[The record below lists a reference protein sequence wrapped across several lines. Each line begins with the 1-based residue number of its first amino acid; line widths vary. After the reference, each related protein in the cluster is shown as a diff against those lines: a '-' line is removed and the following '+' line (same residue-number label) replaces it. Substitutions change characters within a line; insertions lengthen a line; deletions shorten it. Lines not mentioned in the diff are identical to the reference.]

1 MEYVLFFTLGALT
14 SVLSGFFGVGGG
26 FILTPTLMLFGFSPV
41 EAITTSLLFSIGT
54 SLSGISAHMRL
65 KNIRLKQGLILGLSG
80 MAATQAAYPFVLFL
94 ENKGWD
100 TWAVPVFYIILLSYF
115 ALSMLKRG
123 KKPASGAVPPSK
135 HSPSIVKMVLIGFF
149 AGFVSTTLGVGG
161 GFIMVPLSVAYLGM
175 MPKKAVGTSLFA
187 VMLIVSAGFLSYAST
202 VTIDYWIGLSLVGG
216 GLIGSQFGAKLTSY
230 FENED
235 ITYMLGAL
243 YMATVASVILK
254 LMHLNYTGLVLM
266 AIFVGGFLVRS
277 LAKMQKAKARTK
289 VKKER
294 P

>member
-1 MEYVLFFTLGALT
+1 MEYVFFITLGALI

-54 SLSGISAHMRL
+54 SLSGISAHIRL

-80 MAATQAAYPFVLFL
+80 MAATQAAHPFVLFL

-100 TWAVPVFYIILLSYF
+100 TWAVPAFYIILLSYF
-115 ALSMLKRG
+115 ALSMLKRRE
-123 KKPASGAVPPSK
+123 KSAHAVHSSD

-175 MPKKAVGTSLFA
+175 MPKNAVGTSLFA
-187 VMLIVSAGFLSYAST
+187 VMLIVSAGFLSYVST
-202 VTIDYWIGLSLVGG
+202 VSIDYWIGLSLVGG

-230 FENED
+230 FENEE

-277 LAKMQKAKARTK
+277 LVKMQKAKARTK
-289 VKKER
+289 AKRER

>member
-1 MEYVLFFTLGALT
+1 MDYLLFIMLGALI

-54 SLSGISAHMRL
+54 SLSGIFAHVRM

-80 MAATQAAYPFVLFL
+80 MAATQAAHPFVLFL
-94 ENKGWD
+94 EEKGLD
-100 TWAVPVFYIILLSYF
+100 TWAVPLFYIILLSYF
-115 ALSMLKRG
+115 ALGMLKRG
-123 KKPASGAVPPSK
+123 KKSTSAVPPSEL
-135 HSPSIVKMVLIGFF
+135 SPSIVKMVLIGFF

-202 VTIDYWIGLSLVGG
+202 VSIDYWIGISLVGG

-230 FENED
+230 FENEE

-243 YMATVASVILK
+243 YMATVGSVILK
-254 LMHLNYTGLVLM
+254 LIHLNYTGLVLM

-277 LAKMQKAKARTK
+277 LVKMQKANARTK
-289 VKKER
+289 ANKER

>member
-1 MEYVLFFTLGALT
+1 MEYLLFITLGALI

-54 SLSGISAHMRL
+54 SLSGIFAHIRM
-65 KNIRLKQGLILGLSG
+65 KNIGLRQGLILGMSG
-80 MAATQAAYPFVLFL
+80 MAATQAAHPFVLFL
-94 ENKGWD
+94 AEKGWD
-100 TWAVPVFYIILLSYF
+100 TWAVPLFYIILLSYF
-115 ALSMLKRG
+115 ALSMLKKG
-123 KKPASGAVPPSK
+123 KKSASGAGQ
-135 HSPSIVKMVLIGFF
+135 HSEHSRSIVKMVLIGFF

-161 GFIMVPLSVAYLGM
+161 GFIMVPMSVAYLGM

-187 VMLIVSAGFLSYAST
+187 IMLIVSAGFLTYAST
-202 VTIDYWIGLSLVGG
+202 VSIDYWMGISLVAG

-230 FENED
+230 FENEE

-243 YMATVASVILK
+243 YMATVASVILN
-254 LMHLNYTGLVLM
+254 LINLNYTGLVLM

-277 LAKMQKAKARTK
+277 LVKMQKANARTK
-289 VKKER
+289 AKKER

>member
-1 MEYVLFFTLGALT
+1 MEYLLFITLGALI

-54 SLSGISAHMRL
+54 SLSGIFAHIRM

-80 MAATQAAYPFVLFL
+80 MAATQAAHPFVLFL
-94 ENKGWD
+94 EEKGWD
-100 TWAVPVFYIILLSYF
+100 TWAVPLFYIILLSYF
-115 ALSMLKRG
+115 ALNMLKRG
-123 KKPASGAVPPSK
+123 KNSTNAVPPSEL
-135 HSPSIVKMVLIGFF
+135 SPSIVKMVLIGFF
-149 AGFVSTTLGVGG
+149 AGFVSATLGVGG

-187 VMLIVSAGFLSYAST
+187 IMLIVTAGFLSFAST
-202 VTIDYWIGLSLVGG
+202 VSIDYWIGLSLVGG
-216 GLIGSQFGAKLTSY
+216 GLIGSQFGAKLITY
-230 FENED
+230 FENEE

-243 YMATVASVILK
+243 YMATVGSVILK
-254 LMHLNYTGLVLM
+254 LIHLNYTGLVLM

-277 LAKMQKAKARTK
+277 LVKMQKANARTK
-289 VKKER
+289 ANKER

>member
-1 MEYVLFFTLGALT
+1 MEYVLFITLGALI

-54 SLSGISAHMRL
+54 SLSGISAHIRL
-65 KNIRLKQGLILGLSG
+65 KNIKIKQGLILGLSG

-115 ALSMLKRG
+115 ALSMLKRRE
-123 KKPASGAVPPSK
+123 KSANAVYPSE
-135 HSPSIVKMVLIGFF
+135 HSPSILTMVLIGFF
-149 AGFVSTTLGVGG
+149 AGFVSTSLGVGG

-202 VTIDYWIGLSLVGG
+202 VSIDYWIGLSLVGG

-289 VKKER
+289 AKKER
-294 P
+294 L

>member
-1 MEYVLFFTLGALT
+1 MEYLLFITLGGLI

-54 SLSGISAHMRL
+54 SLSGIFAHIRM
-65 KNIRLKQGLILGLSG
+65 KNIWLKQGLILGLSG
-80 MAATQAAYPFVLFL
+80 MAATQAAHPFVLFL
-94 ENKGWD
+94 EEKGWD
-100 TWAVPVFYIILLSYF
+100 AWAVPLFYIILLSYF
-115 ALSMLKRG
+115 ALGMLKRG
-123 KKPASGAVPPSK
+123 KKSANTAPSSG

-187 VMLIVSAGFLSYAST
+187 IMLIVSAGFLSYAST
-202 VTIDYWIGLSLVGG
+202 VSIDYWIGISLVTG

-230 FENED
+230 FENEE

-254 LMHLNYTGLVLM
+254 LIHLNYTGLVLM

-277 LAKMQKAKARTK
+277 LVKMHKANARTK
-289 VKKER
+289 AKKER

>member
-1 MEYVLFFTLGALT
+1 MEYLLFIALGALI

-54 SLSGISAHMRL
+54 SLSGIFAHIRM
-65 KNIRLKQGLILGLSG
+65 KNIWLKQGLILGLSG
-80 MAATQAAYPFVLFL
+80 MAATQAAHPFVLFL
-94 ENKGWD
+94 EEKGWD
-100 TWAVPVFYIILLSYF
+100 TWAVPLFYIILLSYF
-115 ALSMLKRG
+115 ALGMLKRG
-123 KKPASGAVPPSK
+123 RKSTSAVLPSEL
-135 HSPSIVKMVLIGFF
+135 SPSIVKMVLIGFF

-202 VTIDYWIGLSLVGG
+202 VSIDYWIGISLVTG
-216 GLIGSQFGAKLTSY
+216 GLIGSQFGARLTSY
-230 FENED
+230 FENEE

-254 LMHLNYTGLVLM
+254 LIHLNYTGLVLM

-277 LAKMQKAKARTK
+277 LVKVQKANARIKA
-289 VKKER
+289 KKER

>member
-1 MEYVLFFTLGALT
+1 MEYLLFITLGVLI

-54 SLSGISAHMRL
+54 SLSGIIAHIRMR
-65 KNIRLKQGLILGLSG
+65 NIWLKQGLILGLSG
-80 MAATQAAYPFVLFL
+80 MAATQAAHPFVMFL
-94 ENKGWD
+94 ADRGWD
-100 TWAVPVFYIILLSYF
+100 TWAVPLFYTILLSYF
-115 ALSMLKRG
+115 ALGMLRRG
-123 KKPASGAVPPSK
+123 KKPDGSAQSY
-135 HSPSIVKMVLIGFF
+135 SPSILKMVLIGFF

-175 MPKKAVGTSLFA
+175 KPKNAVGTSLFA
-187 VMLIVSAGFLSYAST
+187 IMLIVSAGYLSYSST
-202 VTIDYWIGLSLVGG
+202 VSIDYWIGLSLVGG
-216 GLIGSQFGAKLTSY
+216 GLIGSQFGARLTSY
-230 FENED
+230 FDNEE

-254 LMHLNYTGLVLM
+254 VIHLNYTGLVLM
-266 AIFVGGFLVRS
+266 VIFVGGFLVRS
-277 LAKMQKAKARTK
+277 LVRVQKANARLKA
-289 VKKER
+289 KKER

>member
-1 MEYVLFFTLGALT
+1 MEYLLFITLGVLI

-54 SLSGISAHMRL
+54 SLSGVAAHIRMR
-65 KNIRLKQGLILGLSG
+65 NILLKQGLILGLSG
-80 MAATQAAYPFVLFL
+80 MAATQAAHPFVMFL
-94 ENKGWD
+94 AEMGWD
-100 TWAVPVFYIILLSYF
+100 TWAVPLFYTILLSYF
-115 ALSMLKRG
+115 ALGMLRTG
-123 KKPASGAVPPSK
+123 KKSALSSD

-149 AGFVSTTLGVGG
+149 AGFVSTALGVGG

-175 MPKKAVGTSLFA
+175 KPKNAVGTSLFA
-187 VMLIVSAGFLSYAST
+187 IMLIVSAGYLSYSST
-202 VTIDYWIGLSLVGG
+202 VSIDYWIGLSLVGG

-230 FENED
+230 FDNEE

-254 LMHLNYTGLVLM
+254 LIHLNYTGLVLM
-266 AIFVGGFLVRS
+266 VIFVGGFLVRC
-277 LAKMQKAKARTK
+277 LVRMQKTNASFKA
-289 VKKER
+289 KKER

>member
-1 MEYVLFFTLGALT
+1 MEYVLFITLGALI

-54 SLSGISAHMRL
+54 SLSGIFAHIRM

-80 MAATQAAYPFVLFL
+80 MAATQAAHPFVLFL
-94 ENKGWD
+94 EEKGWD
-100 TWAVPVFYIILLSYF
+100 TWAVPLFYIILLSYF
-115 ALSMLKRG
+115 ALGMLKSG
-123 KKPASGAVPPSK
+123 KKSASGAVPPSEL
-135 HSPSIVKMVLIGFF
+135 SPSIVKMVLIGFF

-187 VMLIVSAGFLSYAST
+187 ILLIVTAGFVSYSST
-202 VTIDYWIGLSLVGG
+202 ISIDYWIGLSLVGG

-230 FENED
+230 FENEE

-254 LMHLNYTGLVLM
+254 LIHLNYTGLLVM

-277 LAKMQKAKARTK
+277 LVKMQKANTRTK
-289 VKKER
+289 AKKER

>member
-1 MEYVLFFTLGALT
+1 MEYVLFITLGALI

-54 SLSGISAHMRL
+54 SLSGIFAHIRM

-80 MAATQAAYPFVLFL
+80 MAATQAAHPFVLFL
-94 ENKGWD
+94 EEKGWD
-100 TWAVPVFYIILLSYF
+100 TWAVPLFYIILLSYF
-115 ALSMLKRG
+115 ALGMLKSG
-123 KKPASGAVPPSK
+123 KKSASGAVPPSEL
-135 HSPSIVKMVLIGFF
+135 SPSIVKMVLIGFF

-187 VMLIVSAGFLSYAST
+187 ILLIVTAGFVSYSST
-202 VTIDYWIGLSLVGG
+202 ISIDYWIGLSLVGG

-230 FENED
+230 FENEE

-254 LMHLNYTGLVLM
+254 LIHLNYTGLVLM

-277 LAKMQKAKARTK
+277 LVKMQKANARTK
-289 VKKER
+289 AKRER

>member
-1 MEYVLFFTLGALT
+1 MEYVFFITLGALI

-54 SLSGISAHMRL
+54 SLSGISAHIRL
-65 KNIRLKQGLILGLSG
+65 KNIKLKQGLILGLSG
-80 MAATQAAYPFVLFL
+80 MAATQAAHPFVLFL

-115 ALSMLKRG
+115 ALSMLKRRE
-123 KKPASGAVPPSK
+123 KSANAV
-135 HSPSIVKMVLIGFF
+135 HSSEHLPSILKMLLIGFF

-175 MPKKAVGTSLFA
+175 MPKNAVGTSLFA
-187 VMLIVSAGFLSYAST
+187 VMLIVSAGFLSYVST
-202 VTIDYWIGLSLVGG
+202 VSIDYWIGLSLVGG

-230 FENED
+230 FENEE

-254 LMHLNYTGLVLM
+254 LIHLNYTGLVLM

-277 LAKMQKAKARTK
+277 LVKMQKAKARTK
-289 VKKER
+289 AKRER

>member
-1 MEYVLFFTLGALT
+1 MEYVLFITLGALI

-54 SLSGISAHMRL
+54 SLSGISAHIRL
-65 KNIRLKQGLILGLSG
+65 KNIKIKQGLILGLSG

-115 ALSMLKRG
+115 ALSMLKRRE
-123 KKPASGAVPPSK
+123 KSANAVYPSE
-135 HSPSIVKMVLIGFF
+135 HSPSILTMVLIGFF
-149 AGFVSTTLGVGG
+149 AGFVSTSLGVGG

-187 VMLIVSAGFLSYAST
+187 IMLIVSAGFLSYAST
-202 VTIDYWIGLSLVGG
+202 VSIDYWIGLSLVGG

-289 VKKER
+289 AKKER
-294 P
+294 L

>member
-1 MEYVLFFTLGALT
+1 MEYLLFITLGVLI

-54 SLSGISAHMRL
+54 SLSGIIAHIRMR
-65 KNIRLKQGLILGLSG
+65 NIWLKQGLILGLSG
-80 MAATQAAYPFVLFL
+80 MAATQAAHPFVMFL
-94 ENKGWD
+94 ADRGWD
-100 TWAVPVFYIILLSYF
+100 TWAVPLFYTILLSYF
-115 ALSMLKRG
+115 ALGMLRRG
-123 KKPASGAVPPSK
+123 KKPDGSAQSY
-135 HSPSIVKMVLIGFF
+135 SPSILKMVLIGFF

-175 MPKKAVGTSLFA
+175 KPKNAVGTSLFA
-187 VMLIVSAGFLSYAST
+187 IMLIVSAGYLSYSST
-202 VTIDYWIGLSLVGG
+202 VSIDYWIGLSLVGG
-216 GLIGSQFGAKLTSY
+216 GLIGSQFGARLTSY
-230 FENED
+230 FDNEE

-254 LMHLNYTGLVLM
+254 VIHLNYTGLVLM
-266 AIFVGGFLVRS
+266 VIFVGGFLVRS
-277 LAKMQKAKARTK
+277 LVRVQKANARLKA
-289 VKKER
+289 KKKR

>member
-1 MEYVLFFTLGALT
+1 MEYFLFITLGALI

-54 SLSGISAHMRL
+54 SLSGIFAHIRM

-80 MAATQAAYPFVLFL
+80 MAATQAAHPFVLFL
-94 ENKGWD
+94 EEKGWD
-100 TWAVPVFYIILLSYF
+100 MWAVPLFYIILLSYF
-115 ALSMLKRG
+115 ALGMLKRG
-123 KKPASGAVPPSK
+123 KKSGSGASQPSE
-135 HSPSIVKMVLIGFF
+135 HSPAIVKMLLIGFF

-187 VMLIVSAGFLSYAST
+187 ILLIVTAGFVSYAST
-202 VTIDYWIGLSLVGG
+202 ISIDYWIGISLVGG
-216 GLIGSQFGAKLTSY
+216 GLAGSQFGAKLTSY
-230 FENED
+230 FENEE

-254 LMHLNYTGLVLM
+254 LIHLNYTGLLVM

-277 LAKMQKAKARTK
+277 LVKMQKANTRTK
-289 VKKER
+289 AKKER

>member
-1 MEYVLFFTLGALT
+1 MESVFFITLGALI

-54 SLSGISAHMRL
+54 SLSGIAAHISL
-65 KNIRLKQGLILGLSG
+65 KNIKLKQGLILGLSG
-80 MAATQAAYPFVLFL
+80 MAATQAAHPFVLFL

-115 ALSMLKRG
+115 ALSMLKRRE
-123 KKPASGAVPPSK
+123 KSANAVYSSE

-149 AGFVSTTLGVGG
+149 AGFVSTSLGVGG

-175 MPKKAVGTSLFA
+175 MPKNAVGTSLFA
-187 VMLIVSAGFLSYAST
+187 IMLIVSTGFLSYVST
-202 VTIDYWIGLSLVGG
+202 VSIDYWIGLSLVGG

-230 FENED
+230 FENEE

-254 LMHLNYTGLVLM
+254 LIHLNYTGLVLM

-277 LAKMQKAKARTK
+277 LVKVQKAKARTK
-289 VKKER
+289 AKRER

>member
-1 MEYVLFFTLGALT
+1 MEYLLFITLGALI

-54 SLSGISAHMRL
+54 SLSGIFAHIRM

-80 MAATQAAYPFVLFL
+80 MAATQAAHPFVLFL
-94 ENKGWD
+94 EEKGWD
-100 TWAVPVFYIILLSYF
+100 TWAVPLFYIILLSYF
-115 ALSMLKRG
+115 ALGMLKKG
-123 KKPASGAVPPSK
+123 ENPTNAVSPSEL
-135 HSPSIVKMVLIGFF
+135 SPSIVKMVLIGFF

-187 VMLIVSAGFLSYAST
+187 ILLIVTAGFVSYSST
-202 VTIDYWIGLSLVGG
+202 ISIDYWIGLSLVAG
-216 GLIGSQFGAKLTSY
+216 GLAGSQFGAKLTSY
-230 FENED
+230 FENEE

-254 LMHLNYTGLVLM
+254 LIHLDYTGLVLM

-277 LAKMQKAKARTK
+277 LVKMQKANARSKA
-289 VKKER
+289 KKER

>member
-1 MEYVLFFTLGALT
+1 MEYVFFIILGALI

-54 SLSGISAHMRL
+54 SLSGISAHIRL
-65 KNIRLKQGLILGLSG
+65 KNIKLKQGLILGLSG
-80 MAATQAAYPFVLFL
+80 MAATQAAHPFVLFL

-115 ALSMLKRG
+115 ALSMLKRRE
-123 KKPASGAVPPSK
+123 KSASAVHSSE
-135 HSPSIVKMVLIGFF
+135 HSPSILKMVLIGFF

-161 GFIMVPLSVAYLGM
+161 GFIMVPLSVAYLGL
-175 MPKKAVGTSLFA
+175 MPKNAVGTSLFA
-187 VMLIVSAGFLSYAST
+187 VMLIVSAGFLSYVST
-202 VTIDYWIGLSLVGG
+202 VSIDYWIGFSLVGG

-230 FENED
+230 FENEE

-254 LMHLNYTGLVLM
+254 LIHLNYAGLVLM

-277 LAKMQKAKARTK
+277 LVKMQKAKARIKAKRET
-289 VKKER
+289 

>member
-1 MEYVLFFTLGALT
+1 MEYVFFIILGALI

-54 SLSGISAHMRL
+54 SLSGIFAHIRL
-65 KNIRLKQGLILGLSG
+65 KNIKLKQGLILGLSG
-80 MAATQAAYPFVLFL
+80 MAATQAAHPFVLFL

-115 ALSMLKRG
+115 ALSMLKRRE
-123 KKPASGAVPPSK
+123 KSANAVHSFE
-135 HSPSIVKMVLIGFF
+135 HSPPILKMVLIGFF

-161 GFIMVPLSVAYLGM
+161 GFIMVPLSVAYLGL
-175 MPKKAVGTSLFA
+175 MPKNAVGTSLFA
-187 VMLIVSAGFLSYAST
+187 VMLIVSAGFLSYVST
-202 VTIDYWIGLSLVGG
+202 VSIDYWIGLSLVGG

-230 FENED
+230 FENEE

-254 LMHLNYTGLVLM
+254 LIHLNYAGLVLM

-277 LAKMQKAKARTK
+277 LVKMQKAKARIK
-289 VKKER
+289 AKRER

>member
-1 MEYVLFFTLGALT
+1 MEYVLFITLGALI

-54 SLSGISAHMRL
+54 SLSGISAHIRL
-65 KNIRLKQGLILGLSG
+65 KNIKIKQGLILGLSG

-115 ALSMLKRG
+115 ALSMLKRRE
-123 KKPASGAVPPSK
+123 KSANAVYPSE
-135 HSPSIVKMVLIGFF
+135 HSPSILTMVLIGFF
-149 AGFVSTTLGVGG
+149 AGFVSTSLGVGG

-187 VMLIVSAGFLSYAST
+187 IMLIVSAGFLSYAST
-202 VTIDYWIGLSLVGG
+202 VSIDYWIGLSLVGG

-277 LAKMQKAKARTK
+277 LVKMQKAKARIK
-289 VKKER
+289 AKRER

>member
-1 MEYVLFFTLGALT
+1 MEYVFFIILGALI

-54 SLSGISAHMRL
+54 SLSGISAHIRL

-80 MAATQAAYPFVLFL
+80 MAATQAAHPFVLFL

-115 ALSMLKRG
+115 ALSMLKRRE
-123 KKPASGAVPPSK
+123 KSANAVHSSE

-175 MPKKAVGTSLFA
+175 MPKNAVGTSLFA
-187 VMLIVSAGFLSYAST
+187 VMLIVSAGFLSYVST
-202 VTIDYWIGLSLVGG
+202 VSIDYWIGLSLVGG

-230 FENED
+230 FENEE

-254 LMHLNYTGLVLM
+254 LIHLNYTGLVLM

-277 LAKMQKAKARTK
+277 LVKMQKAKARTK
-289 VKKER
+289 AKRER